1 MKIGIG
7 VTTYKRPEM
16 LEKCLKMIQT
26 HTGEHKLYVA
36 EDTDAD
42 LRGVAKRKNEC
53 LANLQDCNYIF
64 LFDDDCYP
72 IKKGWDKL
80 LIDTHLKSL
89 NHHFVYNKEPFCKI
103 KNLVFGN
110 HPVLESYEASGGTM
124 LFLTQDVLK
133 KVGGFYTGYDRYGF
147 EHIGYSVRIHRAGLT
162 NDFFLSL
169 KGLNEYIYSTDYEE
183 DGFFIS
189 NSTIDLKTK
198 NELTIKNRE
207 IFNKEDQSIYL
218 PIIYQ

>member
-1 MKIGIG
+1 MTIGIG
-7 VTTYKRPEM
+7 VTTYKRPDL
-16 LEKCLKMIQT
+16 LETCLKMIQAN
-26 HTGEHKLYVA
+26 TGEHKLYVA

-42 LRGVAKRKNEC
+42 LKGVAKRKNEC
-53 LANLQDCNYIF
+53 LANLQDCDYIF

-72 IKKGWDKL
+72 IKEGWDKL
-80 LIDTHLKSL
+80 IIDTHLKSF

-110 HPVLESYEASGGTM
+110 HHILESYEGSGGTM
-124 LFLTQDVLK
+124 LFLTKQVLN

-147 EHIGYSVRIHRAGLT
+147 EHIGYSIRIHRAGLT

-169 KGLNEYIYSTDYEE
+169 KGLNEYIYSRDYED
-183 DGFFIS
+183 DGFFIEQ
-189 NSTIDLKTK
+189 STIDLETK
-198 NELTIKNRE
+198 NALTIKNRE
-207 IFNKEDQSIYL
+207 IFNREDQAIYL

>member
-7 VTTYKRPEM
+7 VTTYKRPEI
-16 LEKCLKMIQT
+16 LETCLKMIEA
-26 HTGEHKLYVA
+26 HTGEHTLYVA

-53 LANLQDCNYIF
+53 LANLQDCDYIF

-72 IKKGWDKL
+72 MKKGWDKL
-80 LIDTHLKSL
+80 LIDTHLASL

-124 LFLTQDVLK
+124 LFLTRDVLK
-133 KVGGFYTGYDRYGF
+133 KVGGFYTGYGRYGF

-169 KGLNEYIYSTDYEE
+169 KGLNEYIYSKDYEE
-183 DGFFIS
+183 EGFFVS
-189 NSTIDLKTK
+189 NSTIDIELK

-207 IFNKEDQSIYL
+207 IFNKEDQTIYL

>member
-7 VTTYKRPEM
+7 VTTYKRPDS
-16 LEKCLKMIQT
+16 LETCLKMIKA

-53 LANLQDCNYIF
+53 LHHLQDCDYIF

-80 LIDTHLKSL
+80 LIDTHLKSY
-89 NHHFVYNKEPFCKI
+89 NHHFVYNREPFCKI

-110 HPVLESYEASGGTM
+110 HNVLESYEGSGGTL
-124 LFLTQDVLK
+124 LFLTQQVLK

-169 KGLNEYIYSTDYEE
+169 KGLNEYIYSRDYEQ
-183 DGFFIS
+183 DGFFIE
-189 NSTIDLKTK
+189 NSTIDLETK
-198 NELTIKNRE
+198 NALTIKNRE
-207 IFNKEDQSIYL
+207 IFNQADQEIYR
-218 PIIYQ
+218 PIIFQ